1 MTRKGKWQL
10 SGKVGQ
16 MFTAHFRM
24 NMLLLN
30 EIQHKEG
37 NYTEKRNGSLV
48 TEFLLLGLSENIK
61 IETFLF
67 VFFLVIYVFTL
78 FGNVTLLTACVYDH
92 KLHTPM
98 YFFLGNLSFI
108 DICYSSVT
116 VPNMLRQLLGQ
127 KCISFSGC
135 AAQMYAYLL
144 LGCTECVL
152 LAVMAYDRYVAISF
166 PLRYT
171 VIMSKSVCISMAVF
185 CWFSDSLIALLV
197 TILVLRLPLCGHNII
212 DHFFCEA
219 TAFLKIS
226 CADTSFIEMV
236 IFSAATYV
244 LVFPSIFTLLSYT
257 RIIITIVR
265 IRSAEGRYKAFSTCT
280 SHLIVVTIFYSTALS
295 MYMKPTSKN
304 SANQDKMVSVFYTVT
319 PPMLNPM
326 IYSLRNKDVKIALLK
341 ITQRNIFD

>member
-1 MTRKGKWQL
+1 MEKKNG
-10 SGKVGQ
+10 
-16 MFTAHFRM
+16 TA
-24 NMLLLN
+24 
-30 EIQHKEG
+30 
-37 NYTEKRNGSLV
+37 V
-48 TEFLLLGLSENIK
+48 TEFLLLGLTENPK

-67 VFFLVIYVFTL
+67 VLFFGIYLSTL
-78 FGNVTLLTACVYDH
+78 FGNVVLLTACVYDN

-116 VPNMLRQLLGQ
+116 VPNLLMQLLQ
-127 KCISFSGC
+127 RKSISFSAC
-135 AAQMYAYLL
+135 IVQMNTCLF

-171 VIMSKSVCISMAVF
+171 IIMSKSVCISMAVF
-185 CWFSDSLIALLV
+185 CWFSNFFIALLV
-197 TILVLRLPLCGHNII
+197 TLLVLRLPLCGHNVI

-226 CADTSFIEMV
+226 CADTFFTERV
-236 IFSAATYV
+236 IFIAGSYV
-244 LVFPSIFTLLSYT
+244 LVFPSIFTLLSYI
-257 RIIITIVR
+257 RIIFTIVR
-265 IRSAEGRYKAFSTCT
+265 IRSAEGRQKAFSTCG
-280 SHLIVVTIFYSTALS
+280 SHLTVVTIFYSTALS

-304 SANQDKMVSVFYTVT
+304 SASQEKMVSMFYTIT

-326 IYSLRNKDVKIALLK
+326 IYSLRNKDVKMALQK
-341 ITQRNIFD
+341 ITQKNNFD